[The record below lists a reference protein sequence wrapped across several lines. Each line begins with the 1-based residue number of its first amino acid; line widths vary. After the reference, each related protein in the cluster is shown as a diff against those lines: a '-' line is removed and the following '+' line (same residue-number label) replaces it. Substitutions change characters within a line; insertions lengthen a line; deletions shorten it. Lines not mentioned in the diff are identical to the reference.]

1 MRELPDDCPKIKCKE
16 SELSPLAKTFIEK
29 LKAAMVEGDGE
40 RLADLAFDAECE
52 SLGNQIDIGW
62 YEEQAASLV
71 HRAL

>member
-1 MRELPDDCPKIKCKE
+1 
-16 SELSPLAKTFIEK
+16 
-29 LKAAMVEGDGE
+29 MVEGDGE

-71 HRAL
+71 HRALWLYN